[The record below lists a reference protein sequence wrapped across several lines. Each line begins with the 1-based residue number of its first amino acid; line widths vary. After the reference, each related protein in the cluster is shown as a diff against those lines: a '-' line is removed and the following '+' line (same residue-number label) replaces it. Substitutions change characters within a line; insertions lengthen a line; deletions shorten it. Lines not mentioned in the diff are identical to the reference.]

1 MRRTKFKGARV
12 AEISARQSEFEGNL
26 VDFHLLAEPDDI
38 ATAGVL
44 WRALRYGLPVV
55 ITVCDLPEPDEVEL
69 APEAIGDE
77 G

>member
-1 MRRTKFKGARV
+1 MVLVGGSRGDTMRRTKFKGARV

-26 VDFHLLAEPDDI
+26 VDFHLLAEPD
-38 ATAGVL
+38 
-44 WRALRYGLPVV
+44 
-55 ITVCDLPEPDEVEL
+55 EVEL